1 MFFSGGGGSEIL
13 GVWVQLGGFEK
24 SVRSRGRGNVNQ
36 VRNRTADNT
45 LLMHIASNLYIKMV
59 TLDSPGS
66 CSTGIKVTLAELAS
80 PAKRDSPELMYEF
93 YYQTVC
99 T

>member
-1 MFFSGGGGSEIL
+1 MGSAK
-13 GVWVQLGGFEK
+13 GGFEK
-24 SVRSRGRGNVNQ
+24 MVRSRGRANINQ

-59 TLDSPGS
+59 TLGSPGS
-66 CSTGIKVTLAELAS
+66 CSMGIKVTPAELAS
-80 PAKRDSPELMYEF
+80 PAISGTAQLMYEF
-93 YYQTVC
+93 YYHTVC